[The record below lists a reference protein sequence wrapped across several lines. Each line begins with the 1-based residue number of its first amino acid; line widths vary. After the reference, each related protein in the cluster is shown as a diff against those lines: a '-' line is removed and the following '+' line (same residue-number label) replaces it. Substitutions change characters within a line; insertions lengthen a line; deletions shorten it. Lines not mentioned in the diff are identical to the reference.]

1 MIERKKKLLVLTST
15 FPRFAGDTCPMFVA
29 DLAQGLSS
37 RFDVTVLAPASAG
50 ARLRE
55 RMGDVDV
62 RRYRY
67 GWPARTQKLADGAIL
82 PNIRQQPWLAAQAA
96 PFVAAQLIA
105 ARRLL
110 RDERFDAIH
119 AHWAVPQGVVGAAL
133 GRRYGVP
140 VLTTTHGGDVYGLR
154 ARPFAAIKRWALR
167 GADRVTAVS
176 DDLKRE
182 VVALGV
188 DASRVSVI
196 PMGVDTSRFSPAM
209 RSQVLREC
217 WRGDSPLL
225 LFVGRL
231 AEKKGARYAI
241 EAMPQ
246 ILESQPS
253 ARLLLVGDGP
263 ERASLKAL
271 ARDLGVGERVTFL
284 GAIPNA
290 DLPAHYASAD
300 MFVGPSVVA
309 RGGDTESFGVVFA
322 EAMASG
328 CATIATDVGG
338 VSDLVVQG
346 ETGLVIAERDARAI
360 ADAVRLLCAEPALGE
375 RLVRNGTERMRERF
389 DHRVVHAAYGDLIED
404 MIEGGSRRADGFA
417 HRAAA

>member
-1 MIERKKKLLVLTST
+1 MTTKKKLLVLTST
-15 FPRFAGDTCPMFVA
+15 FPRWAGDACPMFVA
-29 DLAQGLSS
+29 DLAHSMTP

-50 ARLRE
+50 ARPRE

-67 GWPARTQKLADGAIL
+67 GWPQRTQRLADGAIL
-82 PNIRQQPWLAAQAA
+82 PNLKERPWLAAQVP
-96 PFVAAQLIA
+96 PFVAAQFVA

-119 AHWAVPQGVVGAAL
+119 AHWAVPQGIVAAAVGKRL
-133 GRRYGVP
+133 GVP
-140 VLTTTHGGDVYGLR
+140 VLTTTHGGDIYGLR
-154 ARPFAAIKRWALR
+154 ARPFASMKRWALR
-167 GADRVTAVS
+167 RADRITAVS
-176 DDLKRE
+176 EDLRRH
-182 VVALGV
+182 VIALGV

-196 PMGVDTSRFSPAM
+196 PMGVDTTRFSPEM
-209 RSQVLREC
+209 RSQELRDR

-246 ILESQPS
+246 ILASQPA
-253 ARLLLVGDGP
+253 ARLVLIGDGP
-263 ERASLKAL
+263 ERAMLEAL
-271 ARDLGVGERVTFL
+271 ASRLGVVERVTFL

-290 DLPAHYASAD
+290 DLPAYYAAAD
-300 MFVGPSVVA
+300 VFVGPSVVA
-309 RGGDTESFGVVFA
+309 RSGDRESFGVVFA

-328 CATIATDVGG
+328 CPPIATDVGG
-338 VSDLVVQG
+338 IADLVVQG
-346 ETGLVIAERDARAI
+346 DTGLLIAERNAQAV
-360 ADAVRLLCAEPALGE
+360 ADAVRLLCGEPALRE
-375 RLVRNGTERMRERF
+375 RLARHGIARMRARF
-389 DHRVVHAAYGDLIED
+389 DHGVVHDAYADLIEQ
-404 MIEGGSRRADGFA
+404 MTEGRSRRTHGIA